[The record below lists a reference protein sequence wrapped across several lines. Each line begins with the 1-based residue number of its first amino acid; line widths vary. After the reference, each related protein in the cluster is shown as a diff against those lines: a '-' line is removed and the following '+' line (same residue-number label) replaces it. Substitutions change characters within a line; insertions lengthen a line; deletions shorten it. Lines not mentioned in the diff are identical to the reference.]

1 MQGKEQC
8 RRIFWIHNWALQI
21 HCNPMVLLDANKLVS
36 KGWMKK
42 GHRGLQK
49 IYVIWYSFCVLG
61 ESFARPFEISNFFS
75 LDQGLLKTKII
86 CFWFETMKIDWIWGK
101 GFERFVTILTVSV
114 DVIGVLSFQLV
125 SILGKLV
132 CKFKF
137 VHWRIKNTLTAL

>member
-1 MQGKEQC
+1 MN
-8 RRIFWIHNWALQI
+8 NWALEI
-21 HCNPMVLLDANKLVS
+21 LYKPRVSPGANKLVS
-36 KGWMKK
+36 KRWLKRD
-42 GHRGLQK
+42 HRGLQK

-137 VHWRIKNTLTAL
+137 VNWRIKNTLTAL

>member
-1 MQGKEQC
+1 MA
-8 RRIFWIHNWALQI
+8 WINNWALEI
-21 HCNPMVLLDANKLVS
+21 LCNPRVPLCANKLVS
-36 KGWMKK
+36 KVWMKRD
-42 GHRGLQK
+42 HRGLQK